1 MIGCAKS
8 LCYNSS
14 MTNNKNL
21 LKILCC
27 VFGVVIL
34 GLVVAIIVVLVR
46 PRESIVTISDII
58 EGQTNPVSNSAV
70 AFMFNEE
77 IQNNLGEGYSY
88 DDAIYD
94 YQKAYDESTGSMKI
108 YIAVEYADFLYY
120 ELARLD
126 DAVDVLEKV
135 GDLPDDK
142 VVLHV
147 YYSKLLEL
155 YEAKG
160 DEEKIEQCKELL
172 FSLNG
177 EEKAV
182 SDDYLMEVMGGDNG
196 QDD

>member
-1 MIGCAKS
+1 
-8 LCYNSS
+8 

-27 VFGVVIL
+27 VFGAIIL
-34 GLVVAIIVVLVR
+34 SLVVAIIVVLVR
-46 PRESIVTISDII
+46 PKESIVTISDII

-126 DAVDVLEKV
+126 DAIDILEKV
-135 GDLPDDK
+135 GDLPDER
-142 VVLHV
+142 VVLYV

-160 DEEKIEQCKELL
+160 DEEKIEQYKELL
-172 FSLNG
+172 SSLNG

-196 QDD
+196 QED

>member
-1 MIGCAKS
+1 
-8 LCYNSS
+8 
-14 MTNNKNL
+14 MTNNKNS

-46 PRESIVTISDII
+46 PKESVITISDIV
-58 EGQTNPVSNSAV
+58 ESQTNPVSNSAV
-70 AFMFNEE
+70 AFMFDEE

-126 DAVDVLEKV
+126 DAIDILEKV

-147 YYSKLLEL
+147 YYGKLLEL

-172 FSLNG
+172 SGLNG

-196 QDD
+196 QED